1 MLVLGRKPGESIRV
15 GEEVVITIVSIAPG
29 QVRIGI
35 EAPSRVT
42 VHREEVYDQIA
53 SANRQAALDAAPED
67 LAQLA
72 AMQEKL
78 ND

>member
-1 MLVLGRKPGESIRV
+1 VLVLGRKPGESIRV